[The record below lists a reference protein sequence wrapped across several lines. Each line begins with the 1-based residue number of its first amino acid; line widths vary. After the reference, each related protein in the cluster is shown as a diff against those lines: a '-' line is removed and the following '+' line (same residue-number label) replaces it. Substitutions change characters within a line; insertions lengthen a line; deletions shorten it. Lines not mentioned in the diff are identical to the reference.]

1 MLGFEERGKPEYP
14 GKKPLGT
21 RERFRG
27 SKSTKW
33 FSSTWFLV
41 ELEIENVGFWREGKT
56 GVPGKKKT
64 SRNEGENQQ
73 QQTEPTGVDSAWFG
87 DVMLLGRLSNDDGD
101 GNENGKKGLD

>member
-14 GKKPLGT
+14 G
-21 RERFRG
+21 
-27 SKSTKW
+27 
-33 FSSTWFLV
+33 
-41 ELEIENVGFWREGKT
+41 I
-56 GVPGKKKT
+56 KT

-87 DVMLLGRLSNDDGD
+87 DVMLLGSLSNDDGD